1 MKDLYNLGEMLCEEL
16 SDYGRKNEIS
26 GGDLEVIDKL
36 AHATKNV
43 YKIMESK
50 EEIME
55 DGYSNRGSY
64 ARGRGSNRGGS
75 YAGGS
80 YEGGSYE
87 GGGGMSNRGSYARGR
102 GRNARRD
109 SMGRYSSERGY
120 SRDAEEMVE
129 QLRDMEQTAPDD
141 QTRRSIQRLI
151 SELER

>member
-43 YKIMESK
+43 FKVMESK
-50 EEIME
+50 EEMME
-55 DGYSNRGSY
+55 DGYSNRGGSY
-64 ARGRGSNRGGS
+64 AMNGGGS
-75 YAGGS
+75 Y
-80 YEGGSYE
+80 
-87 GGGGMSNRGSYARGR
+87 RGNSYARGR

-120 SRDAEEMVE
+120 SRDAEDMIE
-129 QLRDMEQTAPDD
+129 QLREMEMTAPDD

-151 SELER
+151 SDLER

>member
-1 MKDLYNLGEMLCEEL
+1 MNLGEMLCEEL

-50 EEIME
+50 EEMME
-55 DGYSNRGSY
+55 DGYSNRGNSYVMNGGNYRGNSY
-64 ARGRGSNRGGS
+64 A
-75 YAGGS
+75 
-80 YEGGSYE
+80 
-87 GGGGMSNRGSYARGR
+87 R

-120 SRDAEEMVE
+120 SRDAEDMIE
-129 QLRDMEQTAPDD
+129 QLKDMERTAMDER
-141 QTRRSIQRLI
+141 TRSRIHSLI
-151 SELER
+151 AEFENR

>member
-43 YKIMESK
+43 FKVMESK
-50 EEIME
+50 EEMME
-55 DGYSNRGSY
+55 DGYSNRG
-64 ARGRGSNRGGS
+64 GS
-75 YAGGS
+75 YDMHGGN
-80 YEGGSYE
+80 Y
-87 GGGGMSNRGSYARGR
+87 RGNSYARGR

-120 SRDAEEMVE
+120 SRDAEDMVE
-129 QLRDMEQTAPDD
+129 QLREMEHSAPDD
-141 QTRRSIQRLI
+141 QTRQSIQRLI
-151 SELER
+151 SDLER

>member
-43 YKIMESK
+43 FKVIESK
-50 EEIME
+50 EEMME
-55 DGYSNRGSY
+55 DGYSNRG
-64 ARGRGSNRGGS
+64 GS
-75 YAGGS
+75 YAMNGGNS
-80 YEGGSYE
+80 Y
-87 GGGGMSNRGSYARGR
+87 RGNSYARGR

-120 SRDAEEMVE
+120 SRDAEDMVE
-129 QLRDMEQTAPDD
+129 QLREMEMTAPDD

-151 SELER
+151 SDLER